1 MAQHSGFFNA
11 LESDG
16 NYDRKYNADD
26 YTSNMAAIISTG
38 VRRSGNDDLKVTAS
52 GLTVNVAAGRA
63 WIDGRWFYNDTALA
77 LTTVTPPV
85 GTLSRKDGVYVQAN
99 ENMAVRNI
107 QLVYK
112 TGTPS
117 SNPTAPACTRNG
129 GVYEIQLATITV
141 APNATSLT
149 VTDTRANTNVCGWIT
164 SPVGY
169 DDFFTSYDNEFNSWF
184 TEVKDTLSS
193 VTLFKQYMW
202 RTVTTGSS
210 TSSVTFNIPQYDS
223 TGTDI
228 INVYVNGLLET
239 ATDDYTLSGS
249 TITFTK
255 SKAGGT
261 EIVVMCYKSI
271 DGTGLGSVSD
281 EITALQ
287 NQVAA
292 LGNVN
297 EYYYFCNG
305 QTDNVQLSTL
315 VQNFLN
321 GSTND
326 SKKMKIHVVGTFG
339 ATTAAAGSG
348 TTASRYRWFNFEA
361 SATTNR
367 QVTLDFYNCSPVSIQ
382 PPGGKFNTLFY
393 GGNYSIEG
401 LTLTAGGSSYST
413 LHLQGVD
420 GAAVNAP
427 ISFTDCNITM
437 HGGWAGGT
445 FFFSEFGTFANCKII
460 VINTL
465 NSACVFGLMS
475 NTAFVQINGGRYYAY
490 TGLSSGFAAGIYSAT
505 GLTSAAITVNGA
517 IFPSTA
523 KTSLYQTNAVRFNS
537 GYLTA
542 IGMVTPLAVSTT
554 SASTAYIYG
563 TIGLDKD

>member
-11 LESDG
+11 LQNNG
-16 NYDRKYNADD
+16 VYDRKYNADD

-38 VRRSGNDDLKVTAS
+38 VRRSGDDDLKVTAN
-52 GLTVNVAAGRA
+52 GLAITVAPGRA
-63 WIDGRWFYNDTALA
+63 WIDGRWFWNDTAQSMG
-77 LTTVTPPV
+77 TVTPPV
-85 GTLSRKDGVYVQAN
+85 GTLSRVDGVYLQAN
-99 ENMAVRNI
+99 SNVAVRSI
-107 QLVYK
+107 KLVYK

-117 SNPTAPACTRNG
+117 GNPVAPACTRQD
-129 GVYEIQLATITV
+129 GVYEIQLASISV
-141 APNATSLT
+141 APNATSVS
-149 VTDTRANTNVCGWIT
+149 VTDTRANTNLCGWIT
-164 SPVGY
+164 TPVGY
-169 DDFFTSYDNEFNSWF
+169 DDYFTSLDNEFQSWF
-184 TEVKDTLSS
+184 KETKDQVAS

-202 RTVTTGSS
+202 RTVLSAAATT
-210 TSSVTFNIPQYDS
+210 VTFNIPQYTS
-223 TGTDI
+223 GGTDI
-228 INVYVNGLLET
+228 INVFVNGLLET

-249 TITFTK
+249 KITFTK
-255 SKAGGT
+255 QKVSGT
-261 EIVVMCYKSI
+261 EIVVICYKSI

-305 QTDNVQLSTL
+305 TNDNVQLSTL

-326 SKKMKIHVVGTFG
+326 NRKMKIHVVGTFG
-339 ATTAAAGSG
+339 ITGAAAGSG
-348 TTASRYRWFNFEA
+348 TTTSRYRWFNFA
-361 SATTNR
+361 SSATTNR

-393 GGNYSIEG
+393 GGNFNIEG
-401 LTLTAGGSSYST
+401 LTLTAGGSNYST

-420 GAAVNAP
+420 GAAVNTP

-437 HGGWAGGT
+437 QGGWAGGT
-445 FFFSEFGTFANCKII
+445 FFFSEYGTFTNCKII

-465 NSACVFGLMS
+465 NSAAVFALMS
-475 NTAFVQINGGRYYAY
+475 NTALIQINGGRYYAY
-490 TGLSSGFAAGIYSAT
+490 TGLSNGFGTGIYSAT
-505 GLTSAAITVNGA
+505 GLTTAAITVFGA
-517 IFPSTA
+517 IFPSTG

-537 GYLTA
+537 GYITA
-542 IGMVTPLAVSTT
+542 IGMITPLAVSTT
-554 SASTAYIYG
+554 SDAVKSITG
-563 TIGLDKD
+563 TIELDKD

>member
-141 APNATSLT
+141 APSATSLT

-255 SKAGGT
+255 SKASGT

-326 SKKMKIHVVGTFG
+326 NRQMKINVVGTFG
-339 ATTAAAGSG
+339 ITGAAAGSG
-348 TTASRYRWFNFEA
+348 TTTSRYRWFNFES

-382 PPGGKFNTLFY
+382 PPGGKFNTIFY
-393 GGNYSIEG
+393 GGNFNIEG
-401 LTLTAGGSSYST
+401 LTLTAGGSNYST

-420 GAAVNAP
+420 GAAVNTP
-427 ISFTDCNITM
+427 ISFTNCNITM
-437 HGGWAGGT
+437 NGGWAGGT
-445 FFFSEFGTFANCKII
+445 FFFSEFGTFTNCKII

-475 NTAFVQINGGRYYAY
+475 NTAFVQVNGGRYYAY
-490 TGLSSGFAAGIYSAT
+490 TGLQSGFSAAIYTAT
-505 GLTSAAITVNGA
+505 GLTSAAITVMGA

-523 KTSLYQTNAVRFNS
+523 KTSLYQTNAVRLNS

-542 IGMVTPLAVSTT
+542 IGIVTQLQVSTT
-554 SASTAYIYG
+554 SSATAYIYG
-563 TIGLDKD
+563 TLALDKD